1 VLCQDAGS
9 SERVQVPF
17 LKDERGWH
25 IFCLGCSDHV
35 DDDVVSDEGE
45 SLTAT
50 GASLTVD
57 NSCDDGT
64 VVEPAADVSGG
75 SAAVQQHEAADETSE
90 YEATADAAV
99 AVAITSA
106 GEFVEQCTA
115 AAAAESGEGEEEKKP
130 WGLEWLDRYIHTSA
144 PIAHYSR
151 LLVTQLS
158 QMHQYCRVMKRMLS
172 SA

>member
-35 DDDVVSDEGE
+35 DDDVSENDEGE
-45 SLTAT
+45 SPTAA

-57 NSCDDGT
+57 NSCEDDI
-64 VVEPAADVSGG
+64 VVEPAADVSG
-75 SAAVQQHEAADETSE
+75 SAVVQQLEAADETGE
-90 YEATADAAV
+90 YETADADA
-99 AVAITSA
+99 ADTTA
-106 GEFVEQCTA
+106 GEFVAQCTAAA

-130 WGLEWLDRYIHTSA
+130 WGLEWLERYVHKSA
-144 PIAHYSR
+144 MFLNTLY
-151 LLVTQLS
+151 
-158 QMHQYCRVMKRMLS
+158 
-172 SA
+172 